1 MKPVDEELLL
11 EKLIEDIK
19 NCRDLTRAKELL
31 FSICQEDAIVEK
43 AVDYCIKSHEGQV
56 RKAENLMQFIPSWL
70 QAWLLLSENKATILA
85 ALLHD
90 VIEDTQCTEEEL
102 RDQFGSEVLKLVL
115 GLTKIVEIRR

>member
-1 MKPVDEELLL
+1 
-11 EKLIEDIK
+11 
-19 NCRDLTRAKELL
+19 
-31 FSICQEDAIVEK
+31 
-43 AVDYCIKSHEGQV
+43 
-56 RKAENLMQFIPSWL
+56 MQFIPSWL

-115 GLTKIVEIRR
+115 GLTKIVEIREDNLIPSKSKKFNQIRSYI